1 MIKTI
6 NQNEIAIVAKV
17 NLEFKCNNHMIMEKR
32 ANISIQITR
41 VIGLPRWTVSAF
53 KIKINIKTIYVVII
67 SFHFFPPLHNQ
78 RR

>member
-1 MIKTI
+1 MMKII
-6 NQNEIAIVAKV
+6 NQKEIAIVAKV

-53 KIKINIKTIYVVII
+53 KIKINTKTI
-67 SFHFFPPLHNQ
+67 
-78 RR
+78 